1 MEKINKI
8 LGKYGIIMLL
18 VFSILTFFNTCGT
31 KSAIKTTNKRI
42 DAVEQRDSL
51 NVEIQAIEDEIIS
64 LETSKRTLYDWNTV
78 IRTTERPDDLM
89 NQYDNKIKE
98 LRKKLESVKNGK

>member
-42 DAVEQRDSL
+42 DELEKRDSI
-51 NVEIQAIEDEIIS
+51 NMEIHTIQNEISI
-64 LETSKRTLYDWNTV
+64 LKTSREVVYTNNKIVRTS
-78 IRTTERPDDLM
+78 ERPDDIM
-89 NQYDNKIKE
+89 NEYSKKIDE
-98 LRKKLESVKNGK
+98 LQKKLESVKNGK

>member
-31 KSAIKTTNKRI
+31 KGSIKQTNKRI
-42 DAVEQRDSL
+42 SELERRDSL
-51 NVEIQAIEDEIIS
+51 NMEIQAIQDEIIS

-78 IRTTERPDDLM
+78 IRTTQRPDDLM
-89 NQYDNKIKE
+89 NQYDLKVKD
-98 LRKKLESVKNGK
+98 LRKKLDATKNGK

>member
-51 NVEIQAIEDEIIS
+51 NIEIQAIEDEIIS
-64 LETSKRTLYDWNTV
+64 LETSKRILFDWNTV
-78 IRTTERPDDLM
+78 VRTTERPDDIM

>member
-42 DAVEQRDSL
+42 DELEKRDSL
-51 NVEIQAIEDEIIS
+51 NIEIQAIEDEIIS
-64 LETSKRTLYDWNTV
+64 LETSKRTLYDWNKV
-78 IRTTERPDDLM
+78 VRTTERPDDLM

>member
-51 NVEIQAIEDEIIS
+51 NIEIQAIEDEIIS
-64 LETSKRTLYDWNTV
+64 LETSKRTLYDWNKV
-78 IRTTERPDDLM
+78 VRTTERPDDLM

-98 LRKKLESVKNGK
+98 LRKKLESVKNGN

>member
-18 VFSILTFFNTCGT
+18 VFSVLTFFNTCGT

-51 NVEIQAIEDEIIS
+51 NIEIQAIEDEIIS
-64 LETSKRTLYDWNTV
+64 LETSKRILFDWNTV
-78 IRTTERPDDLM
+78 VRTTERPDDIM

>member
-51 NVEIQAIEDEIIS
+51 NIEIQAIEDEIIS
-64 LETSKRTLYDWNTV
+64 LETSKRTLYDWNKV
-78 IRTTERPDDLM
+78 VRTTERPDDLM